1 MILIVSTV
9 AKRFLQWIRD
19 KKTCAFDTLDI
30 KYISIVSKIVLLH
43 MINLALAYSTL
54 RVLIKNKFL
63 KDCLA
68 LIGMK
73 QKGCFFSTPFM
84 YYYRRHFMLYIT
96 FYMR

>member
-1 MILIVSTV
+1 
-9 AKRFLQWIRD
+9 
-19 KKTCAFDTLDI
+19 
-30 KYISIVSKIVLLH
+30 

-73 QKGCFFSTPFM
+73 QKGRFFQHPLCTLTGDI
-84 YYYRRHFMLYIT
+84 YYAIYNNIT
-96 FYMR
+96 LRVLFRIHLRLIHICDDKTSHD